1 MIKTYVEI
9 VAEAQKYIST
19 VSVEEA
25 VQKIRSTPDILV
37 LDVREPKEH
46 EEDSLPNARHIPRGV
61 IELKIAK
68 ICENENQ
75 PILTH
80 CGGGGRASLA
90 AKTLQDMGYTNVA
103 AINGKYA
110 DLKAALMKAT

>member
-9 VAEAQKYIST
+9 VAEAQKHISI

-37 LDVREPKEH
+37 LYVREPKEH
-46 EEDSLPNARHIPRGV
+46 EEDSLPNASHIPRGV

-68 ICENENQ
+68 ICANENQ

-80 CGGGGRASLA
+80 C
-90 AKTLQDMGYTNVA
+90 
-103 AINGKYA
+103 
-110 DLKAALMKAT
+110 